1 MLEDERRTMKESA
14 ITVIGGGTMG
24 REIAFVAAMSGFQ
37 TYLVD
42 VEQRFLD
49 NAREQLE
56 KSTKRQIERD
66 RMSQEA
72 VDAGFNNLNFTV
84 DRDAAVKES
93 SFVIEAIVEDLE
105 IKRQVF
111 AELDA
116 IAGPETILASNSS
129 SIVSSKLA
137 EGLNHPERV
146 CNVHFFNPVLQM
158 TLVEVVGGEHTDQS
172 ILDRA
177 LELSKALGK
186 TPVVVEKE
194 IFGFIVNR
202 ILMAIVGEALH
213 LHEEGY
219 ASIEDIDIAIKEGL
233 GHPMGPFT
241 LMDLVGVDINLGI
254 QSLAAQETGDE
265 LVKEV
270 SPTLSK
276 LVEEGNLGRKTG
288 KGFYDY
294 SK

>member
-1 MLEDERRTMKESA
+1 MKESA
-14 ITVIGGGTMG
+14 ITVVGGGTMG

-49 NAREQLE
+49 NAREQLDIA
-56 KSTKRQIERD
+56 TKRMVERQ
-66 RMSQEA
+66 RMSPEA
-72 VDAGFNNLNFTV
+72 VETGFNNLVCTT
-84 DRDAAVKES
+84 DRDAAVKGS
-93 SFVIEAIVEDLE
+93 SYVIEAIVEDLDV
-105 IKRQVF
+105 KRKVF
-111 AELDA
+111 AELDEV
-116 IAGPETILASNSS
+116 AGPEVVLASNSS

-137 EGLNHPERV
+137 KGLKHPERV

-158 TLVEVVGGEHTDQS
+158 TLVEVVGGDHTAQET
-172 ILDRA
+172 LDRS
-177 LELSKALGK
+177 LELAKALGK

-219 ASIEDIDIAIKEGL
+219 ASIEDIDIAVKEGL
-233 GHPMGPFT
+233 SHPMGPFS

-254 QSLAAQETGDE
+254 QTLAAEEPNDD
-265 LVKEV
+265 LVEEI
-270 SPTLSK
+270 SPTLTK
-276 LVEEGNLGRKTG
+276 MVEEGNLGRKTG

>member
-1 MLEDERRTMKESA
+1 MKESA

-42 VEQRFLD
+42 VEERFLD
-49 NAREQLE
+49 NAREQLN
-56 KSTKRQIERD
+56 KSTARLVERQRT
-66 RMSQEA
+66 SQEA
-72 VDAGFNNLNFTV
+72 VDTGFQNLEFTT
-84 DRDAAVKES
+84 DRDTAVKNS
-93 SFVIEAIVEDLE
+93 SFVVEAIVEDLE
-105 IKRQVF
+105 VKQQLF
-111 AELDA
+111 AQLDA
-116 IAGPETILASNSS
+116 VAAADTVLASNSS

-137 EGLNHPERV
+137 EGLKHPERV

-158 TLVEVVGGEHTDQS
+158 ALVEVVGGEHTAQNVLHRS
-172 ILDRA
+172 
-177 LELSKALGK
+177 LELAKALGK

-213 LHEEGY
+213 LYEEGY
-219 ASIEDIDIAIKEGL
+219 ASVEDIDVAIKEGL

-254 QSLAAQETGDE
+254 QELAAQESNDE
-265 LVKEV
+265 LVTEV

-276 LVEEGNLGRKTG
+276 LVEDGNLGRKTG
-288 KGFYDY
+288 KGFYNY
-294 SK
+294 NK

>member
-1 MLEDERRTMKESA
+1 MKESA

-24 REIAFVAAMSGFQ
+24 REIAFVTAMSGFH

-42 VEQRFLD
+42 VEERVLD
-49 NAREQLE
+49 TARDQLQ
-56 KSTKRQIERD
+56 KSTTRLTERQRMSEEAVEAGFQNLEFTTDRD
-66 RMSQEA
+66 RA
-72 VDAGFNNLNFTV
+72 VQN
-84 DRDAAVKES
+84 S
-93 SFVIEAIVEDLE
+93 SFVVEAIVENLE
-105 IKRQVF
+105 IKQQLF

-116 IAGPETILASNSS
+116 LAAPETVLASNSS

-137 EGLNHPERV
+137 QGLKHPERV

-158 TLVEVVGGEHTDQS
+158 SLVEVVGGEHTSKDAMNRS
-172 ILDRA
+172 
-177 LELSKALGK
+177 LELTKALGK

-213 LHEEGY
+213 LYEQGY
-219 ASIEDIDIAIKEGL
+219 ASIEDIDTAVKEGL
-233 GHPMGPFT
+233 SHPMGPFT
-241 LMDLVGVDINLGI
+241 LMDLVGVDINHGI
-254 QSLAAQETGDE
+254 QSLAAAEPDDE

-270 SPTLSK
+270 SPVLSK
-276 LVEEGNLGRKTG
+276 LVEEGNLGRKSG

>member
-1 MLEDERRTMKESA
+1 MKESA

-42 VEQRFLD
+42 VEERFLD
-49 NAREQLE
+49 NAREQLNE
-56 KSTKRQIERD
+56 STARLVERQRT
-66 RMSQEA
+66 SQEA
-72 VDAGFNNLNFTV
+72 VDTGFQNLEFTT
-84 DRDAAVKES
+84 DRDTAVKNS
-93 SFVIEAIVEDLE
+93 SFVVEAIVEDLE
-105 IKRQVF
+105 VKQQLF
-111 AELDA
+111 AQLDA
-116 IAGPETILASNSS
+116 VAAADTVLASNSS

-137 EGLNHPERV
+137 EGLKHPERV

-158 TLVEVVGGEHTDQS
+158 ALVEVVGGEHTAQNA
-172 ILDRA
+172 LDRS
-177 LELSKALGK
+177 LELAKALGK

-194 IFGFIVNR
+194 IFGSIVNR

-213 LHEEGY
+213 LYEEGY
-219 ASIEDIDIAIKEGL
+219 ASVEDIDVAIKEGL

-254 QSLAAQETGDE
+254 QELAAQESNDE
-265 LVKEV
+265 LVTEV

-276 LVEEGNLGRKTG
+276 LVEDGNLGRKTG
-288 KGFYDY
+288 KGFYNY
-294 SK
+294 NK

>member
-1 MLEDERRTMKESA
+1 MKESA

-24 REIAFVAAMSGFQ
+24 REIAFVAAMSGFP

-42 VEQRFLD
+42 VEERFLV
-49 NAREQLE
+49 NAREQLT
-56 KSTKRQIERD
+56 KSTTRMVERQRV
-66 RMSQEA
+66 SQEA
-72 VDAGFNNLNFTV
+72 VDAGFQNLTFTV
-84 DRDAAVKES
+84 DRDAAVRDS
-93 SFVIEAIVEDLE
+93 SFVIEAIVENLE
-105 IKRQVF
+105 VKRNLF
-111 AELDA
+111 AELDE
-116 IAGPETILASNSS
+116 ITGPETILASNSS

-137 EGLNHPERV
+137 EGLKHPERV

-158 TLVEVVGGEHTDQS
+158 SLVEVVGGEHTAQKT
-172 ILDRA
+172 LDRA

-202 ILMAIVGEALH
+202 VLMAIVGEALH
-213 LHEEGY
+213 LYEQGY

-241 LMDLVGVDINLGI
+241 LMDLVGLDINLGI
-254 QSLAAQETGDE
+254 QELAAQEPNDH
-265 LVKEV
+265 LVPEV
-270 SPTLSK
+270 SSTLSS
-276 LVEEGNLGRKTG
+276 LVQDGKLGRKTG
-288 KGFYDY
+288 KGFYNY

>member
-1 MLEDERRTMKESA
+1 MKESA

-24 REIAFVAAMSGFQ
+24 REIAFVAAMSGFK

-56 KSTKRQIERD
+56 KATKRQVERD

-72 VDAGFNNLNFTV
+72 VETGFSNLEFSL
-84 DRDAAVKES
+84 DRDAAVKDS
-93 SFVIEAIVEDLE
+93 SFVIEAIVEDLD

-111 AELDA
+111 AELDE
-116 IAGPETILASNSS
+116 IADENTILASNSS

-137 EGLNHPERV
+137 EGLKHPGRV

-158 TLVEVVGGEHTDQS
+158 TLVEVVGGDHTDQKT
-172 ILDRA
+172 LDRS

-213 LHEEGY
+213 LYEEGY
-219 ASIEDIDIAIKEGL
+219 ASIEDIDVAVKEGL
-233 GHPMGPFT
+233 SHPMGPFT

-254 QSLAAQETGDE
+254 QALAAKESDDD

-276 LVEEGNLGRKTG
+276 LVEDGNLGRKTG

>member
-1 MLEDERRTMKESA
+1 MKESA

-24 REIAFVAAMSGFQ
+24 REVAFVAAMSGFQ

-42 VEQRFLD
+42 VEERFLE
-49 NAREQLE
+49 NAREQLK
-56 KSTKRQIERD
+56 KSTGRLIERQ
-66 RMSQEA
+66 RVSEEA
-72 VDAGFNNLNFTV
+72 VETGFDNLEFTT
-84 DRDAAVKES
+84 DRDTAVKNS
-93 SFVIEAIVEDLE
+93 SFVVEAIVEDLE
-105 IKRQVF
+105 IKQQLF

-116 IAGPETILASNSS
+116 VAAPETILASNSS

-137 EGLNHPERV
+137 EGLKHPERV

-158 TLVEVVGGEHTDQS
+158 ALVEVVGGEHTHQET
-172 ILDRA
+172 LDRS
-177 LELSKALGK
+177 LELAKALGK

-213 LHEEGY
+213 LYEDGY
-219 ASIEDIDIAIKEGL
+219 ASVEDIDTAIKEGL
-233 GHPMGPFT
+233 SHPMGPFT
-241 LMDLVGVDINLGI
+241 LMDLVGVDINHGI
-254 QSLAAQETGDE
+254 QKLAAQEPNDE
-265 LVKEV
+265 LVNEV
-270 SPTLSK
+270 SPTLTK
-276 LVEEGNLGRKTG
+276 LVDDGNLGRKTG

>member
-1 MLEDERRTMKESA
+1 MKESA

-49 NAREQLE
+49 NAREQLNN
-56 KSTKRQIERD
+56 STKRQIERQ
-66 RMSQEA
+66 RMSEEA
-72 VDAGFNNLNFTV
+72 VETGFGNLTFTT
-84 DRDAAVKES
+84 DRDAAVKAS
-93 SFVIEAIVEDLE
+93 SFVIEAIVEDLD

-111 AELDA
+111 VELDE

-137 EGLNHPERV
+137 EGLKHPERV

-158 TLVEVVGGEHTDQS
+158 TLVEVVGGDHTDQKT
-172 ILDRA
+172 LDRS
-177 LELSKALGK
+177 LELAKALGK

-219 ASIEDIDIAIKEGL
+219 ASIEDIDIAVKEGL
-233 GHPMGPFT
+233 SHPMGPFS
-241 LMDLVGVDINLGI
+241 LMDLVGLDINLGI
-254 QSLAAQETGDE
+254 QALAAEESNDD
-265 LVKEV
+265 LVEEI
-270 SPTLSK
+270 SPTLEK

>member
-1 MLEDERRTMKESA
+1 MKESA

-24 REIAFVAAMSGFQ
+24 REIAFVTAMSGFH

-42 VEQRFLD
+42 VEERVLD
-49 NAREQLE
+49 TAREQLK
-56 KSTKRQIERD
+56 KSTTRLIERQ
-66 RMSQEA
+66 RMSEEA
-72 VDAGFNNLNFTV
+72 VDAGFQNLEFTT
-84 DRDAAVKES
+84 DRDHAVQNS

-105 IKRQVF
+105 IKQQLF

-116 IAGPETILASNSS
+116 VASPETVLASNSS

-137 EGLNHPERV
+137 QGLKHPERV

-158 TLVEVVGGEHTDQS
+158 TLVEVVGGEHTSKDIMNRS
-172 ILDRA
+172 M
-177 LELSKALGK
+177 ELAKALGK
-186 TPVVVEKE
+186 SPVVVEKE

-213 LHEEGY
+213 LYDEGY
-219 ASIEDIDIAIKEGL
+219 ASIEDIDTAVKEGL
-233 GHPMGPFT
+233 SHPMGPFT
-241 LMDLVGVDINLGI
+241 LMDLVGVDINYGI
-254 QSLAAQETGDE
+254 QSLAAAEPNDD

-270 SPTLSK
+270 SPVLAK
-276 LVEEGNLGRKTG
+276 LVDEGNLGRKSG

>member
-1 MLEDERRTMKESA
+1 MKESA

-42 VEQRFLD
+42 VEERFLD
-49 NAREQLE
+49 NAREQLN
-56 KSTKRQIERD
+56 KSTARLVEKQRT
-66 RMSQEA
+66 SQEA
-72 VDAGFNNLNFTV
+72 VETGFQNLEFTT
-84 DRDAAVKES
+84 DRDTAVKQS
-93 SFVIEAIVEDLE
+93 SFVVEAIVEDLK
-105 IKRQVF
+105 IKQQLF

-116 IAGPETILASNSS
+116 VAAADTVLASNSS

-137 EGLNHPERV
+137 EGLKHPQRV

-158 TLVEVVGGEHTDQS
+158 ALVEVVGGEHTGQVA
-172 ILDRA
+172 LDRS
-177 LELSKALGK
+177 LELAKALGK

-213 LHEEGY
+213 LYEDGY
-219 ASIEDIDIAIKEGL
+219 ASVEDIDVAIKEGL

-254 QSLAAQETGDE
+254 QELAAQETNDD
-265 LVKEV
+265 LVTDV

-276 LVEEGNLGRKTG
+276 LVDDGNLGRKTG
-288 KGFYDY
+288 KGFYNY
-294 SK
+294 NK

>member
-1 MLEDERRTMKESA
+1 MKESA

-24 REIAFVAAMSGFQ
+24 REIAFVTAMSGFP

-42 VEQRFLD
+42 VEERFLD

-56 KSTKRQIERD
+56 KSTGRMVERQ

-72 VDAGFNNLNFTV
+72 VETGFHNLEFTT
-84 DRDAAVKES
+84 DRDHAVKNS
-93 SFVIEAIVEDLE
+93 SFVVEAIVEDLE
-105 IKRQVF
+105 IKQQLF

-116 IAGPETILASNSS
+116 IAAPETVLASNSS

-137 EGLNHPERV
+137 QGLKHPERV

-158 TLVEVVGGEHTDQS
+158 TLVEVVGGEHTNKDT
-172 ILDRA
+172 LDRS
-177 LELSKALGK
+177 LELAKALGK

-202 ILMAIVGEALH
+202 ILMALFGEALH
-213 LHEEGY
+213 LYEDGY
-219 ASIEDIDIAIKEGL
+219 ASIEDIDVAIKEGL

-241 LMDLVGVDINLGI
+241 LMDLVGVDVNHGI
-254 QSLAAQETGDE
+254 QSLAAAEPNDD

-270 SPTLSK
+270 SPQLTK
-276 LVEEGNLGRKTG
+276 MVEEGNLGRKSG

>member
-1 MLEDERRTMKESA
+1 MKESA

-24 REIAFVAAMSGFQ
+24 REIAFVAAMSGFK

-56 KSTKRQIERD
+56 ISTQRQVDRQ
-66 RMSQEA
+66 RMSEEA
-72 VDAGFNNLNFTV
+72 VETGFSNIEFTL
-84 DRDAAVKES
+84 DRDAAVKGS
-93 SFVIEAIVEDLE
+93 SFVIEAIVEDLN

-111 AELDA
+111 AELDE
-116 IAGPETILASNSS
+116 IADADTILASNSS

-137 EGLNHPERV
+137 EGLKHPERV

-158 TLVEVVGGEHTDQS
+158 TLVEVVGGDHTDQKT
-172 ILDRA
+172 LDRA

-219 ASIEDIDIAIKEGL
+219 ASIEDIDIAVKEGL
-233 GHPMGPFT
+233 SHPMGPFT

-254 QSLAAQETGDE
+254 QALAAQEPNDD
-265 LVKEV
+265 LVEEV
-270 SPTLSK
+270 SPTLEK
-276 LVEEGNLGRKTG
+276 LEEEGNLGRKTG

>member
-1 MLEDERRTMKESA
+1 MKESA

-42 VEQRFLD
+42 VEERFLD
-49 NAREQLE
+49 NAREQLNE
-56 KSTKRQIERD
+56 STARLVERQRT
-66 RMSQEA
+66 SQEA
-72 VDAGFNNLNFTV
+72 VDTGFQNLEFTT
-84 DRDAAVKES
+84 DRDTAVKNS
-93 SFVIEAIVEDLE
+93 SFVVEAIVEDLE
-105 IKRQVF
+105 VKQQLF
-111 AELDA
+111 AQLDA
-116 IAGPETILASNSS
+116 VAAADTVLASNSS

-137 EGLNHPERV
+137 EGLKHPERV

-158 TLVEVVGGEHTDQS
+158 ALVEVVGGEHTAQNA
-172 ILDRA
+172 LDRS
-177 LELSKALGK
+177 LELAKALGK

-213 LHEEGY
+213 LYEEGY
-219 ASIEDIDIAIKEGL
+219 ASVEDIDVAIKEGL

-254 QSLAAQETGDE
+254 QELAAQESNDE
-265 LVKEV
+265 LVTEV

-276 LVEEGNLGRKTG
+276 LVEDGNLGRKTG
-288 KGFYDY
+288 KGFYNY
-294 SK
+294 NK

>member
-1 MLEDERRTMKESA
+1 MKESA

-42 VEQRFLD
+42 VEERFLD
-49 NAREQLE
+49 NAREQLN
-56 KSTKRQIERD
+56 KSTARLVEKQRT
-66 RMSQEA
+66 SQEA
-72 VDAGFNNLNFTV
+72 VETGFQNLEFTT
-84 DRDAAVKES
+84 DRDTAVKQS
-93 SFVIEAIVEDLE
+93 SFVVEAIVEDLK
-105 IKRQVF
+105 IKQQLF

-116 IAGPETILASNSS
+116 VAAADTVLASNSS

-137 EGLNHPERV
+137 EGLKHPERV

-158 TLVEVVGGEHTDQS
+158 ALVEVVGGEHTEQVA
-172 ILDRA
+172 LDRS
-177 LELSKALGK
+177 LELAKALGK

-213 LHEEGY
+213 LYEDGY
-219 ASIEDIDIAIKEGL
+219 ASVEDIDVAVKEGL

-254 QSLAAQETGDE
+254 QELAAQETNDD
-265 LVKEV
+265 LVTDV

-276 LVEEGNLGRKTG
+276 LVDDGNLGRKTG
-288 KGFYDY
+288 KGFYNY
-294 SK
+294 NK

>member
-1 MLEDERRTMKESA
+1 MKESA

-24 REIAFVAAMSGFQ
+24 REIAFVTAMSGFH

-42 VEQRFLD
+42 VEERVLD
-49 NAREQLE
+49 TAHEQLK
-56 KSTKRQIERD
+56 KSTTRLIERQ
-66 RMSQEA
+66 RMSEEA
-72 VDAGFNNLNFTV
+72 VDAGFQNLEFTT
-84 DRDAAVKES
+84 DRDHAVKNS

-105 IKRQVF
+105 IKQQLF

-116 IAGPETILASNSS
+116 VASPETVLASNSS

-137 EGLNHPERV
+137 QGLKHPERV

-158 TLVEVVGGEHTDQS
+158 TLVEVVGGEHTSKDIMNRS
-172 ILDRA
+172 
-177 LELSKALGK
+177 LELAKALGK
-186 TPVVVEKE
+186 SPVVVEKE

-213 LHEEGY
+213 LYDEGY
-219 ASIEDIDIAIKEGL
+219 ASIEDIDTAVKEGL
-233 GHPMGPFT
+233 SHPMGPFT
-241 LMDLVGVDINLGI
+241 LMDLVGVDINYGI
-254 QSLAAQETGDE
+254 QSLAAAEPNDD

-270 SPTLSK
+270 SPVLAK
-276 LVEEGNLGRKTG
+276 LVDEGNLGRKSG

>member
-1 MLEDERRTMKESA
+1 MKESA

-24 REIAFVAAMSGFQ
+24 REIAFVAAMSGFK

-56 KSTKRQIERD
+56 KSTKRQIDRD

-72 VDAGFNNLNFTV
+72 VETGFSNLEFSL
-84 DRDAAVKES
+84 DRDSAVKDS
-93 SFVIEAIVEDLE
+93 SFVIEAIVEDLD

-111 AELDA
+111 AELDE
-116 IAGPETILASNSS
+116 IAGPDTILASNSS

-137 EGLNHPERV
+137 EGLKHPGRV

-158 TLVEVVGGEHTDQS
+158 TLVEAVGGDHTDQKT
-172 ILDRA
+172 LDRA

-213 LHEEGY
+213 LYEEGY
-219 ASIEDIDIAIKEGL
+219 ASIEDIDIAVKEGL
-233 GHPMGPFT
+233 SHPMGPFT

-254 QSLAAQETGDE
+254 QALAAKESDDD
-265 LVKEV
+265 LVEEV

>member
-1 MLEDERRTMKESA
+1 MKESG

-24 REIAFVAAMSGFQ
+24 REIAFVAAMSGFK

-42 VEQRFLD
+42 VKQDVLD
-49 NAREQLE
+49 TARQQLD

-66 RMSQEA
+66 RMTTEA
-72 VDAGFNNLNFTV
+72 VETGFYNLEFTV
-84 DRDAAVKES
+84 DRDAAVKQS
-93 SFVIEAIVEDLE
+93 SFVIEAIVEDLD

-111 AELDA
+111 AELDDVA
-116 IAGPETILASNSS
+116 APETILASNSS

-137 EGLNHPERV
+137 EGLKHPERV

-158 TLVEVVGGEHTDQS
+158 TLVEVVGGEHTGQDA
-172 ILDRA
+172 LDRS

-202 ILMAIVGEALH
+202 ILMAIFGEALH
-213 LHEEGY
+213 LYEDGY
-219 ASIEDIDIAIKEGL
+219 ASIEDIDTAVKEGL
-233 GHPMGPFT
+233 SHPMGPFT
-241 LMDLVGVDINLGI
+241 LMDLVGVDVNLGI
-254 QSLAAQETGDE
+254 QSLAAQETNDD
-265 LVKEV
+265 LVSEV

-276 LVEEGNLGRKTG
+276 LVEDGNLGRKSG
-288 KGFYDY
+288 KGFYNY

>member
-1 MLEDERRTMKESA
+1 
-14 ITVIGGGTMG
+14 MG
-24 REIAFVAAMSGFQ
+24 REIAFVAAMSGFK

-49 NAREQLE
+49 NARQKLE
-56 KSTKRQIERD
+56 TATKRQVERQ
-66 RMSQEA
+66 RTSEEA
-72 VDAGFNNLNFTV
+72 VELGFSNLEFTL
-84 DRDAAVKES
+84 DRDAAVKQS
-93 SFVIEAIVEDLE
+93 SFVVEAIVEDLG
-105 IKRQVF
+105 IKRELF
-111 AELDA
+111 AELDE
-116 IAGPETILASNSS
+116 IAGPETVLASNSS

-137 EGLNHPERV
+137 EGLKHPERV

-158 TLVEVVGGEHTDQS
+158 TLVEVVGGEHTAQKT
-172 ILDRA
+172 LDRA
-177 LELSKALGK
+177 LELAKALGK

-219 ASIEDIDIAIKEGL
+219 ASIEDIDIAVKEGL
-233 GHPMGPFT
+233 SHPMGPFT
-241 LMDLVGVDINLGI
+241 LMDLVGLDINLGI
-254 QSLAAQETGDE
+254 QALAADE
-265 LVKEV
+265 PNDDLVEEV

-276 LVEEGNLGRKTG
+276 LVDEGNLGRKSG

>member
-1 MLEDERRTMKESA
+1 MKESA

-49 NAREQLE
+49 NAREQLQN
-56 KSTKRQIERD
+56 STQRQVERQ
-66 RMSQEA
+66 RMSEEA
-72 VDAGFNNLNFTV
+72 VETGFNNLTLTT

-93 SFVIEAIVEDLE
+93 SFVIEAIVEDLN

-111 AELDA
+111 AELDE
-116 IAGPETILASNSS
+116 IAGPDTILASNSS

-137 EGLNHPERV
+137 EGLKHPGRV

-158 TLVEVVGGEHTDQS
+158 TLVEVVGGDHTDQKTLERS
-172 ILDRA
+172 
-177 LELSKALGK
+177 LELAKALGK
-186 TPVVVEKE
+186 TPVAVEKE

-219 ASIEDIDIAIKEGL
+219 ASIEDIDIAVKEGL
-233 GHPMGPFT
+233 SHPMGPFS
-241 LMDLVGVDINLGI
+241 LMDLVGLDINLGI
-254 QSLAAQETGDE
+254 QALAAEESNDD
-265 LVKEV
+265 LVEEV
-270 SPTLSK
+270 SPTLEK
-276 LVEEGNLGRKTG
+276 LVEQGNLGRKTG

>member
-1 MLEDERRTMKESA
+1 MKESA

-24 REIAFVAAMSGFQ
+24 REIAFVAAMSGFK

-56 KSTKRQIERD
+56 LSTRRQVERQ

-72 VDAGFNNLNFTV
+72 IETGFKNLEFTI
-84 DRDAAVKES
+84 DRDTAVRQS

-105 IKRQVF
+105 IKRQLF
-111 AELDA
+111 AELDEL
-116 IAGPETILASNSS
+116 AGPDTILASNSS

-137 EGLNHPERV
+137 EGLLHPERV

-158 TLVEVVGGEHTDQS
+158 TLVEVVGGDHTDQKTV
-172 ILDRA
+172 DRS
-177 LELSKALGK
+177 LELAKALGK

-219 ASIEDIDIAIKEGL
+219 ASIEDIDIAVKEGL
-233 GHPMGPFT
+233 SHPMGPFS

-254 QSLAAQETGDE
+254 QALAAAEPNDD
-265 LVKEV
+265 LVEQV
-270 SPTLSK
+270 SPTLTK
-276 LVEEGNLGRKTG
+276 MVEDGNLGRKTG
-288 KGFYDY
+288 KGFYNY

>member
-1 MLEDERRTMKESA
+1 MKESA

-42 VEQRFLD
+42 VEERFLD
-49 NAREQLE
+49 NAREQLN
-56 KSTKRQIERD
+56 KSTARLVERQRT
-66 RMSQEA
+66 SQEA
-72 VDAGFNNLNFTV
+72 VDTGLQNLEFTT
-84 DRDAAVKES
+84 DRDTAVKNS
-93 SFVIEAIVEDLE
+93 SFVVEAIVEDLE
-105 IKRQVF
+105 VKQQLF
-111 AELDA
+111 AQLDA
-116 IAGPETILASNSS
+116 VAAPDTVLASNSS

-137 EGLNHPERV
+137 EGLKHPERV

-158 TLVEVVGGEHTDQS
+158 ALVEVVGGEHTAQNA
-172 ILDRA
+172 LDRS
-177 LELSKALGK
+177 LELAKALGK

-213 LHEEGY
+213 LYEEGY
-219 ASIEDIDIAIKEGL
+219 ASVEDIDVAIKEGL

-254 QSLAAQETGDE
+254 QELAAQESNDE
-265 LVKEV
+265 LVTEV

-276 LVEEGNLGRKTG
+276 LVEDGNLGRKTG
-288 KGFYDY
+288 KGFYNY
-294 SK
+294 NK

>member
-1 MLEDERRTMKESA
+1 MKESA

-42 VEQRFLD
+42 MEDRFLD
-49 NAREQLE
+49 TAREQLT
-56 KSTKRQIERD
+56 KSTARLIERQ
-66 RMSQEA
+66 RVSQEA
-72 VDAGFNNLNFTV
+72 VDTGFQNLEFTT
-84 DRDAAVKES
+84 DRDAAVKNS
-93 SFVIEAIVEDLE
+93 SFVIEAIVEDLG
-105 IKRQVF
+105 IKQKLF

-116 IAGPETILASNSS
+116 IAAPETVLASNSS

-137 EGLNHPERV
+137 QGLKHPERV

-158 TLVEVVGGEHTDQS
+158 TLVEVVGGEHTGQEA
-172 ILDRA
+172 LDRS

-202 ILMAIVGEALH
+202 ILMAIVGEALN
-213 LHEEGY
+213 LYEQGY
-219 ASIEDIDIAIKEGL
+219 ASIEDIDVAIKEGL
-233 GHPMGPFT
+233 SHPMGPFS

-254 QSLAAQETGDE
+254 QALAAQEDHDE
-265 LVKEV
+265 LVHEI
-270 SPTLSK
+270 SPTLQK
-276 LVEEGNLGRKTG
+276 LVDDGNLGRKSG

>member
-1 MLEDERRTMKESA
+1 MKESA

-24 REIAFVAAMSGFQ
+24 REIAFVAAMSGFK

-49 NAREQLE
+49 NAREKLE
-56 KSTKRQIERD
+56 TATKRQVERQ
-66 RMSQEA
+66 RTSEEA
-72 VDAGFNNLNFTV
+72 VEIGFSNLEFTL
-84 DRDAAVKES
+84 DRDAAVKQS
-93 SFVIEAIVEDLE
+93 SFVIEAIIEDLD
-105 IKRQVF
+105 IKRELF
-111 AELDA
+111 AELDE
-116 IAGPETILASNSS
+116 IAGPETVLASNSS

-137 EGLNHPERV
+137 EGLKHPARV

-158 TLVEVVGGEHTDQS
+158 TLVEVVGGEHTAQET
-172 ILDRA
+172 LDRA
-177 LELSKALGK
+177 LELAKALGK

-219 ASIEDIDIAIKEGL
+219 ASIEDIDIAVKEGL
-233 GHPMGPFT
+233 SHPMGPFT
-241 LMDLVGVDINLGI
+241 LMDLVGLDINLGI
-254 QSLAAQETGDE
+254 QALAADE
-265 LVKEV
+265 PNDDLVEEV
-270 SPTLSK
+270 SPTLAK
-276 LVEEGNLGRKTG
+276 LVDDGNLGRKSG

>member
-1 MLEDERRTMKESA
+1 MKESA

-24 REIAFVAAMSGFQ
+24 REIAFVAAMSGFK

-49 NAREQLE
+49 NAREKLE
-56 KSTKRQIERD
+56 TATKRQVERQ
-66 RMSQEA
+66 RTSEEA
-72 VDAGFNNLNFTV
+72 VEIGFSNLEFTL
-84 DRDAAVKES
+84 DRDAAVKQS
-93 SFVIEAIVEDLE
+93 SFVIEAIVEDLD
-105 IKRQVF
+105 IKRELF
-111 AELDA
+111 MELDE
-116 IAGPETILASNSS
+116 IAGPETVLASNSS

-137 EGLNHPERV
+137 EGLKHPERV

-158 TLVEVVGGEHTDQS
+158 TLVEVVGGEHTAQET
-172 ILDRA
+172 LDRA
-177 LELSKALGK
+177 LELAKALGK

-219 ASIEDIDIAIKEGL
+219 ASIEDIDIAVKEGL
-233 GHPMGPFT
+233 SHPMGPFT
-241 LMDLVGVDINLGI
+241 LMDLVGLDINLGI
-254 QSLAAQETGDE
+254 QALAADE
-265 LVKEV
+265 PNDDLVEEV

-276 LVEEGNLGRKTG
+276 LVDEGNLGRKSG

>member
-1 MLEDERRTMKESA
+1 MKESA

-24 REIAFVAAMSGFQ
+24 REIAFVAAMSGFK

-56 KSTKRQIERD
+56 KATKRQVERD

-72 VDAGFNNLNFTV
+72 VETGFSNLEFSL
-84 DRDAAVKES
+84 DRDAAVKDS
-93 SFVIEAIVEDLE
+93 SFVIEAIVEDLD

-111 AELDA
+111 AELDE
-116 IAGPETILASNSS
+116 IADEYTILASNSS

-137 EGLNHPERV
+137 EGLKHPGRV

-158 TLVEVVGGEHTDQS
+158 TLVEVVGGDHTDQKT
-172 ILDRA
+172 LDRS

-213 LHEEGY
+213 LYEEGY
-219 ASIEDIDIAIKEGL
+219 ASIEDIDIAVKEGL
-233 GHPMGPFT
+233 SHPMGPFT

-254 QSLAAQETGDE
+254 QALAAKESDDD

-276 LVEEGNLGRKTG
+276 LVEDGNLGRKTG

>member
-1 MLEDERRTMKESA
+1 MKESA

-42 VEQRFLD
+42 MEQRFLD
-49 NAREQLE
+49 NAREQLAN
-56 KSTKRQIERD
+56 STKRQVERQ
-66 RMSQEA
+66 RMSKEA
-72 VDAGFNNLNFTV
+72 VETGFNNLTFTV

-111 AELDA
+111 AELDE
-116 IAGPETILASNSS
+116 IADSDTILASNSS

-137 EGLNHPERV
+137 EGLKHPERV
-146 CNVHFFNPVLQM
+146 CNVHFFNPALQM
-158 TLVEVVGGEHTDQS
+158 TLVEVVGGDHTDKNT
-172 ILDRA
+172 LDRS
-177 LELSKALGK
+177 LELAKALGK

-219 ASIEDIDIAIKEGL
+219 ASIEDIDIAVKEGL
-233 GHPMGPFT
+233 SHPMGPFT
-241 LMDLVGVDINLGI
+241 LMDLVGLDINLGI
-254 QSLAAQETGDE
+254 QALAAEESNDD
-265 LVKEV
+265 LVEEV
-270 SPTLSK
+270 SPTLEK

-288 KGFYDY
+288 KGFYNY